1 MQLTPQ
7 NSEEQAML
15 DLMEMRGFSIDLDKS
30 HAFLRD
36 PNGYCTLI
44 VRSKDV
50 SNIDTA
56 FKMFQLLNHLYK

>member
-15 DLMEMRGFSIDLDKS
+15 DLMEMRGFNVKLDKKD
-30 HAFLRD
+30 AYLCD
-36 PNGYCTLI
+36 PKGFYMLI
-44 VRSKDV
+44 VSSNEV
-50 SNIDTA
+50 SDIHTA

>member
-15 DLMEMRGFSIDLDKS
+15 DLMEMRGFSIDLDKT

-36 PNGYCTLI
+36 PNGYYTLI

>member
-1 MQLTPQ
+1 
-7 NSEEQAML
+7 ML
-15 DLMEMRGFSIDLDKS
+15 DLMEMRGFSIDLDKNT
-30 HAFLRD
+30 AFLRD
-36 PNGYCTLI
+36 PNGYSTLI

>member
-1 MQLTPQ
+1 
-7 NSEEQAML
+7 ML
-15 DLMEMRGFSIDLDKS
+15 DLMEMRGFSVDIGLDKS

-36 PNGYCTLI
+36 PNGYSTLI

>member
-1 MQLTPQ
+1 VQLTPQ

-15 DLMEMRGFSIDLDKS
+15 DLMEMRGFSIDLNKS

-36 PNGYCTLI
+36 PNGYSTLI

>member
-15 DLMEMRGFSIDLDKS
+15 DLMEMRGFSIEVENK

-36 PNGYCTLI
+36 PNGYSTLI
-44 VRSKDV
+44 VRSNEV
-50 SNIDTA
+50 SDLDTA